1 MKWQFALIAMVVALF
16 QFSGQAAEARCHHH
30 RWMMNNMA
38 MYNGMGMNGMGMNR
52 MGYGMNTMGY
62 GGYNAYANPY
72 GGYNRNMGGMMN
84 NGFANSGVMGRL
96 MRGF

>member
-1 MKWQFALIAMVVALF
+1 MKWQIALIAMVVALF

-38 MYNGMGMNGMGMNR
+38 MNNMGMNGMGFNG
-52 MGYGMNTMGY
+52 MGYGGY
-62 GGYNAYANPY
+62 NGYNAYANPY
-72 GGYNRNMGGMMN
+72 MGGFNRMNGFN
-84 NGFANSGVMGRL
+84 NGFANTGVMGRL